1 MKLTR
6 NLSAFVAAAAIF
18 GGLAQDVQA
27 KSNFPSLL
35 PNGNRNSCQTCHN
48 GATNGNSLNEFGIS
62 VFQTGGGVRDRV
74 APPNWS
80 KLFSLDSDGD
90 GYTNGVELGNA
101 DGTWTSGATA
111 GPYLSHPG
119 KADSTPCGNGQIDAK
134 VNGSEECDGTNF
146 GGKTCADF
154 GGDAGA
160 MPKCSSTCTI
170 DASMCAAAPEDMGMS
185 SDDMGADMAVV
196 NDDMGSNPGQDMGT
210 TPTEDMGGSPNQDM
224 GTTNPTADMSAGA
237 DMKTETP
244 ATPTTQDEEDGCSA
258 AGMGSPVGSGALML
272 FSALGL
278 MLMRRRRR

>member
-27 KSNFPSLL
+27 RSGYPSQL
-35 PNGNRNSCQTCHN
+35 PNGNQNSCGTCHN
-48 GATNGNSLNEFGIS
+48 NA
-62 VFQTGGGVRDRV
+62 GGGGARNAFGQSVSG
-74 APPNWS
+74 PPNWS
-80 KLFSLDSDGD
+80 NLFKLDSDGD
-90 GYTNGVELGNA
+90 GYTNGVELGDPA
-101 DGTWTSGATA
+101 GTWTSGAAA

-134 VNGSEECDGTNF
+134 VNGNEECDGTNF

-170 DASMCAAAPEDMGMS
+170 DASMCAASPEDMGMS

-244 ATPTTQDEEDGCSA
+244 ATPMT
-258 AGMGSPVGSGALML
+258 
-272 FSALGL
+272 
-278 MLMRRRRR
+278 